1 MIKQKQ
7 KFSVLKGE
15 QTMFETSTMNGMPMM
30 GGYNYQGMA
39 QAQQKWSNVLT
50 PEQISR
56 LQKSENEFSLG
67 ITEEESLRA
76 RCNHRSADGTQD
88 TLVYDPITQEARCT
102 ICGYKFR
109 PIEPNVSME
118 DINEDVARLLDLLQ
132 TIKLMYIDLPDQ
144 AAAEY
149 FQIIPLIEKV
159 PKLFEY
165 AAKNMTKHETYN
177 WQYANRNMGAM
188 NMFNNLQAIFS
199 GGMAAPQQQP
209 MVNPGMPVGMVPP
222 TMGQPNPAFQ
232 QPMMGNAFGYPGAQ
246 QGMAYQPQSA
256 GFQYTPNQQP
266 AQTVAPQQTPIN
278 APAAPETTE
287 TATVQ
292 QTVTV

>member
-1 MIKQKQ
+1 
-7 KFSVLKGE
+7 
-15 QTMFETSTMNGMPMM
+15 MFENNTMNGMPTM

-39 QAQQKWSNVLT
+39 QPQQKWNNVLT

-67 ITEEESLRA
+67 ITEEDSMRA
-76 RCNHRSADGTQD
+76 RCNHRSADGTHD

-109 PIEPNVSME
+109 PIEPNISMD
-118 DINEDVARLLDLLQ
+118 DIKEDVARILDLLQ

-149 FQIIPLIEKV
+149 FQIIPLIEKI
-159 PKLFEY
+159 PQLFDY
-165 AAKNMTKHETYN
+165 AGKNMTKHEAYN

-188 NMFNNLQAIFS
+188 NMFNNLQAMFS
-199 GGMAAPQQQP
+199 GGMAAPQQP
-209 MVNPGMPVGMVPP
+209 MMNQGMPVGMVPP
-222 TMGQPNPAFQ
+222 TMQPNPVFQ

-246 QGMAYQPQSA
+246 QGYQPQSA
-256 GFQYTPNQQP
+256 GFQYTPNQP
-266 AQTVAPQQTPIN
+266 TTPTAPQQAPVS
-278 APAAPETTE
+278 APAAPEATTE